1 MIKNEILHGYRLY
14 GGASLQVYEV
24 RRETYEITFGFRL
37 AKSKIRE
44 RQKREKAEKR
54 EQERDGEERE
64 RERRKRQKERTEKKE
79 DRKRIKRRKGRER
92 VQYENIRFVGCK
104 DCEFW
109 AFVLSSC
116 SPPPLAHEENSRA

>member
-37 AKSKIRE
+37 ATKNKRKTKKRKSRK
-44 RQKREKAEKR
+44 KRTRKGR
-54 EQERDGEERE
+54 GGERE
-64 RERRKRQKERTEKKE
+64 TEKEE
-79 DRKRIKRRKGRER
+79 DRKRIKGRKGRER

>member
-14 GGASLQVYEV
+14 GGASLQVYKV

-37 AKSKIRE
+37 ATKN
-44 RQKREKAEKR
+44 KRKTKKR
-54 EQERDGEERE
+54 TRKGRRGERE
-64 RERRKRQKERTEKKE
+64 TEKKE
-79 DRKRIKRRKGRER
+79 DRKRIKGRKGRER

>member
-24 RRETYEITFGFRL
+24 RRETYEITFGFQL
-37 AKSKIRE
+37 ATKNKRKTKKRKIRK
-44 RQKREKAEKR
+44 KRTRKGR
-54 EQERDGEERE
+54 GGERE
-64 RERRKRQKERTEKKE
+64 AGKKE
-79 DRKRIKRRKGRER
+79 DRKRIKGRKDRER